1 MHSQK
6 SRMLL
11 MAATWRP
18 GPWCLVTKCNNVMFV
33 PTCKLWKLTGLM
45 MTAWLHIFFPMKCTE
60 ADRLLGV
67 WNVCKNW
74 PLPGCCYYRD
84 ITWLLILPSLR
95 AISISLDRHG
105 RVNITAVYILWLGF
119 HQWWKSHFI
128 FIWWHWWCII
138 FACLLFHVL
147 QTLQNRCLE
156 DKYWELIYFMF

>member
-45 MTAWLHIFFPMKCTE
+45 MTAWLHVFFPMKCTE

-128 FIWWHWWCII
+128 FIWS
-138 FACLLFHVL
+138 LV
-147 QTLQNRCLE
+147 
-156 DKYWELIYFMF
+156 YMMELMIYNFCMFTFSCFTNVAK